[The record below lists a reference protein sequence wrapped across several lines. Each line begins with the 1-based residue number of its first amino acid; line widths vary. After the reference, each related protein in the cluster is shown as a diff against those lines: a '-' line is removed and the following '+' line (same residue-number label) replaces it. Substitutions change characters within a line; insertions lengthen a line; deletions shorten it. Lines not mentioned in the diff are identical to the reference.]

1 MGCKRIVVLGP
12 KCERIGRPVNTP
24 RGRRILEVVR
34 LLRFWETVE
43 AVSAHI
49 LFTIIEFTL
58 KYSKRPLLSERRI
71 KSSLFIFLDDEYN
84 EFCIILFIEVMA
96 YFLTNFLLK

>member
-1 MGCKRIVVLGP
+1 MGS
-12 KCERIGRPVNTP
+12 PVNTP
-24 RGRRILEVVR
+24 KGSRILEVVR

-43 AVSAHI
+43 AVSAHM

-58 KYSKRPLLSERRI
+58 KYSRRPLLSERRI

-96 YFLTNFLLK
+96 YF